1 MFYTIGY
8 VFAGILVLA
17 VACLA
22 IGYVSD
28 SIRETRLNKQYL
40 PDIDKNA
47 NIKISI
53 DGGDQKYYRVDDLVT
68 CLNDE
73 GRTKNQR
80 FVKILE
86 LHELTEAEISDELLK

>member
-1 MFYTIGY
+1 MFYMIGY
-8 VFAGILVLA
+8 LFAGALVLFLTCMA
-17 VACLA
+17 VVAA
-22 IGYVSD
+22 TD
-28 SIRETRLNKQYL
+28 NIREAQLNKQYL